1 MARINLLPWR
11 DKLRAK
17 RKREFGF
24 MLVGG
29 AVLAALLM
37 AYWHFHNEALID
49 FQNKR
54 NRYLQKQIEE
64 VSAKIVEI
72 EKLERV
78 RNQLISRMN
87 IIQDLQSSRPEVVHL
102 FDEMVTT
109 LPEGLHLVEVAQSGR
124 EVVISGRAQSNAR
137 VSAYMRNIEASPW
150 MGDPT
155 LELIEQKED
164 NPQAL
169 NSFRL
174 KTAQSSPKSG
184 KKEAG
189 E

>member
-11 DKLRAK
+11 DKLRAR

-24 MLVGG
+24 MLIGG
-29 AVLAALLM
+29 AIIAALLSG
-37 AYWHFHNEALID
+37 YWHLHNEALIEY
-49 FQNKR
+49 QNKR
-54 NRYLQKQIEE
+54 NRFLEKEIEE

-72 EKLERV
+72 DKLERM

-87 IIQDLQSSRPEVVHL
+87 IIQNLQSSRPEVVHL
-102 FDEMVTT
+102 FDDIVST
-109 LPEGLHLVEVAQSGR
+109 LPEGVYLTEVAQSRSAVVMLGR
-124 EVVISGRAQSNAR
+124 SQSNAR

-150 MGDPT
+150 LADPT
-155 LELIEQKED
+155 LELIEQKD
-164 NPQAL
+164 KDPNAL

-174 KTAQSSPKSG
+174 KTSQASPTLA
-184 KKEAG
+184 KERP